1 MPLAALSLRDWTW
14 TQLRV
19 DIVVKSDEQKHKISR
34 FYSIQYNKITLGNP
48 LDRFSCRRATS
59 SQGLVRICNKNN
71 VDSRFLHRKDN
82 KIGEWTLFFCME
94 VFFSSDLI
102 R

>member
-14 TQLRV
+14 TELRV

-71 VDSRFLHRKDN
+71 VNIILGNRRTDIVFLY
-82 KIGEWTLFFCME
+82 GS
-94 VFFSSDLI
+94 VFFPPT
-102 R
+102 